1 MNQLILIR
9 FPFLNCSRIGS
20 HTIGQARCLM
30 FRGRIYNE
38 TTIDSEFTKST
49 QSNCPITGG
58 DSNLS
63 PIDATSP
70 VIFDNAYF
78 RNLVNSK
85 GLLHSD
91 QQLFSGGSTDSQV
104 TTYSSGFS
112 TFFTDFANAMV
123 KMGNLSPLTGSN
135 GEIRTNCRKIN

>member
-1 MNQLILIR
+1 MNQLIHIR
-9 FPFLNCSRIGS
+9 FPFLNCSQIGS

-78 RNLVNSK
+78 KNLVNSK

-104 TTYSSGFS
+104 TTYSSGIS

-123 KMGNLSPLTGSN
+123 KMGNLSPLTKTN